1 MNISDSYWRQRHRSA
16 NLYVLCCPHSPQK
29 EMLSFSCKLEKIT
42 TQLFPIQVHK
52 PLESDPQTPES
63 VTTR

>member
-1 MNISDSYWRQRHRSA
+1 MSDSYWRQRHRSA
-16 NLYVLCCPHSPQK
+16 NLSVLCCPHSPQK
-29 EMLSFSCKLEKIT
+29 ELSFSCKLEKIK

-52 PLESDPQTPES
+52 PLEFHPQTLGS